1 VSTKSLSFNLFNST
15 TTTIGD
21 SLSPFFYLKE
31 FIMCLII
38 TGKSSKVRSTLLDT
52 HGLLS
57 DIFTSNPD
65 GIGFMYGSAKGLK
78 VTKTLPKNIGDAT
91 AFIQRLPQDDREI
104 AIHFRWTTHGKT
116 DMLNCH
122 PYDVIPGFIAMMH
135 NGVLHTGNAADKTKS
150 DTWHFIKDYLH
161 SAVSSAPDLVYDT
174 GFVSMMEEFIGNN
187 RFVFMNGE
195 GRMQHVNFDQ
205 GVEHDDMWFS
215 NTYAWTPSRLIPSYK
230 STTAL
235 KSYAKSY
242 NNAYNSYM
250 DDYDEMYDYN
260 ASFGIYPRNA
270 SAHSANYDET
280 AYDFPDDEDGFVRP
294 DAEEIANALFE
305 ADVET
310 MEIWLDQMP
319 AYTITTMLHAFEASP
334 LSYSHRDDLCVA
346 EQGYYDMLIEGDA
359 SGLISAATKSYNAV
373 NAITEVVCYY
383 LQWDARKPVTFKPTI
398 PALLT

>member
-1 VSTKSLSFNLFNST
+1 
-15 TTTIGD
+15 
-21 SLSPFFYLKE
+21 
-31 FIMCLII
+31 MCLII

-383 LQWDARKPVTFKPTI
+383 LQWDARKPAVFKPTI

>member
-1 VSTKSLSFNLFNST
+1 
-15 TTTIGD
+15 
-21 SLSPFFYLKE
+21 
-31 FIMCLII
+31 MCLII

-57 DIFTSNPD
+57 DVFTSNPD
-65 GIGFMYGSAKGLK
+65 GIGFMYGTAKGLK
-78 VTKTLPKNIGDAT
+78 VTKTLPKNLGDAT

-135 NGVLHTGNAADKTKS
+135 NGVLHTGNAADKSKS

-161 SAVSSAPDLVYDT
+161 SAVSSAPDLVYDA
-174 GFVSMMEEFIGNN
+174 GFVAMLEEFIGNN

-205 GVEHDDMWFS
+205 GIEHDDMWFS

-235 KSYAKSY
+235 KSYNYSSY
-242 NNAYNSYM
+242 ANGYGNYYDEM
-250 DDYDEMYDYN
+250 DEMYDYN
-260 ASFGIYPRNA
+260 SSFNVQPRSP
-270 SAHSANYDET
+270 SAHSANYNEAD
-280 AYDFPDDEDGFVRP
+280 YDFPDDEDGFVKP
-294 DAEEIANALFE
+294 SVEELAVALEE
-305 ADVET
+305 ADVESIEIC
-310 MEIWLDQMP
+310 MENMP
-319 AYTITTMLHAFEASP
+319 AYTITTVLHNFTP
-334 LSYSHRDDLCVA
+334 IPTSYTHRDDLPFT
-346 EQGYYDMLIEGDA
+346 EQGIYDMLLEGDA
-359 SGLISAATKSYNAV
+359 SGLISMATNSYSAGGMI
-373 NAITEVVCYY
+373 AEVMCYY
-383 LQWDARKPVTFKPTI
+383 MIWTERKHQSFKPVV

>member
-1 VSTKSLSFNLFNST
+1 
-15 TTTIGD
+15 
-21 SLSPFFYLKE
+21 
-31 FIMCLII
+31 MCLII

-65 GIGFMYGSAKGLK
+65 GIGFMYGTAKGLK
-78 VTKTLPKNIGDAT
+78 VTKSLPKNLGDAT

-135 NGVLHTGNAADKTKS
+135 NGVLHTGNAADKSKS

-174 GFVSMMEEFIGNN
+174 GFVAMLEEFIGNN

-235 KSYAKSY
+235 KSYSY
-242 NNAYNSYM
+242 NAYANGYM

-260 ASFGIYPRNA
+260 SSFNITPRST
-270 SAHSANYDET
+270 SAHSANYDEA
-280 AYDFPDDEDGFVRP
+280 AYDFPDDEDGFVQP
-294 DAEEIANALFE
+294 SPEELFIALEE

-310 MEIWLDQMP
+310 LEICMESMP
-319 AYTITTMLHAFEASP
+319 AYTITTVLHNFTPIAT
-334 LSYSHRDDLCVA
+334 SYTHRDDLPFS
-346 EQGYYDMLIEGDA
+346 EQCIYDMLMEGDA
-359 SGLISAATKSYNAV
+359 SGLISSATNSYSSAGII
-373 NAITEVVCYY
+373 AEVMCYY
-383 LQWDARKPVTFKPTI
+383 MLWTERKQPSFKPTI

>member
-1 VSTKSLSFNLFNST
+1 
-15 TTTIGD
+15 
-21 SLSPFFYLKE
+21 
-31 FIMCLII
+31 MCLII
-38 TGKSSKVRSTLLDT
+38 TGQSSKVRSTLLDT

-65 GIGFMYGSAKGLK
+65 GIGFMYGTAKGLK
-78 VTKTLPKNIGDAT
+78 VTKTLPKNLGDAT

-161 SAVSSAPDLVYDT
+161 SAVSSAPDLVYDK

-205 GVEHDDMWFS
+205 GIEHDDMWFS

-235 KSYAKSY
+235 KSYKY
-242 NNAYNSYM
+242 TGGYGSYM
-250 DDYDEMYDYN
+250 DDDYDEMYDYN
-260 ASFGIYPRNA
+260 ASFGIYPRKA
-270 SAHSANYDET
+270 SAHSASYDET
-280 AYDFPDDEDGFVRP
+280 AYDFPDADDDTDADGFVRP
-294 DAEEIANALFE
+294 DADEIANALME

-310 MEIWLDQMP
+310 VEVWLDQMP
-319 AYTITTMLHAFEASP
+319 AYTLTTLLHCFQASA
-334 LSYSHRDDLCVA
+334 LSYSHRDDLCFA
-346 EQGYYDMLIEGDA
+346 EQGLYDMLMEGDA
-359 SGLISAATKSYNAV
+359 SGLISAATKSFHTV
-373 NAITEVVCYY
+373 TAIAEVVCYY
-383 LQWDARKPVTFKPTI
+383 LQWDVRKPVVFKPTI